1 MDLKT
6 FINLTKIFEE
16 VMDDGEIEDLR
27 RFLLN
32 NETTLSPTVVLRII
46 LTLNRAIPLVSDPE
60 LQKDMKQ
67 IKEHLRGRL
76 VEIVE

>member
-67 IKEHLRGRL
+67 IKEHLRERL
-76 VEIVE
+76 VDIVE

>member
-32 NETTLSPTVVLRII
+32 SETTLSPTVVLRII
-46 LTLNRAIPLVSDPE
+46 LTLNRAIPLVSDSE
-60 LQKDMKQ
+60 LQKDMGQ
-67 IKEHLRGRL
+67 IKEHLRKKL